1 MTAKEYLRQAYK
13 MDKRIRILQGKVDK
27 LRSALEYHS
36 PSLEGG
42 GGSGSADRM
51 PDTISKIMEYEQH
64 AAQLQTAYVDKYIE
78 IDRAIHSV
86 EDDTMRE
93 VLERRYLLYQKWEQ
107 VADEMHKD
115 IRWIYRLHGRA
126 LDCIKIDH

>member
-107 VADEMHKD
+107 IAQEMHKD